1 MALWNFLNSLGSN
14 FSKYWYSWFWK
25 FLSIASR
32 GCEFSFFRRIH
43 GGIDIRINLSNS
55 IRPMNTERGKQ
66 VHLEELNQVS
76 VIKHM
81 VVTSAHQGLMNF
93 KRCLKLLSGR
103 VIITKYAQNC
113 CKDTPI
119 KSRPTSTGKL
129 EAFLPIKSHNSVIT
143 WSCNITWQ
151 TKILH
156 FYFQSG

>member
-1 MALWNFLNSLGSN
+1 MT
-14 FSKYWYSWFWK
+14 
-25 FLSIASR
+25 
-32 GCEFSFFRRIH
+32 
-43 GGIDIRINLSNS
+43 
-55 IRPMNTERGKQ
+55 TERGKQ

-93 KRCLKLLSGR
+93 KRCLKFLSGR

-119 KSRPTSTGKL
+119 KSRPTLTGKL

-143 WSCNITWQ
+143 
-151 TKILH
+151 
-156 FYFQSG
+156 